1 MPGPVK
7 LRFVAPTMLPGPEKT
22 LNVTGNPDDAVPANP
37 TWFVVNCGPGF
48 GNAMACGRRI
58 TFSVIGTRNGLL
70 VAPGT
75 LNTLVATYVPKSSP
89 ATETA
94 AV

>member
-22 LNVTGNPDDAVPANP
+22 LNVTCSPDEAVPASP
-37 TWFVVNCGPGF
+37 TWFVVYCGPGF
-48 GNAMACGRRI
+48 GNEMVYGRRI
-58 TFSVIGTRNGLL
+58 TFSVMGTRSGLL

-75 LNTLVATYVPKSSP
+75 LKTLVATYVPRSSP
-89 ATETA
+89 ATETD